1 MSEGNGLT
9 VYHPRQ
15 PQQSPLWRI
24 LDKDY
29 ASFEQEFEQ
38 KYRKTY
44 GYRRPVVDDV
54 VRDDLKCG
62 DLREGLPACAAT
74 TAVTNTFLR
83 SAAKVVGSAERP
95 R

>member
-15 PQQSPLWRI
+15 PQQSPLWII
-24 LDKDY
+24 LDKHY

-54 VRDDLKCG
+54 V
-62 DLREGLPACAAT
+62 
-74 TAVTNTFLR
+74 
-83 SAAKVVGSAERP
+83 
-95 R
+95 